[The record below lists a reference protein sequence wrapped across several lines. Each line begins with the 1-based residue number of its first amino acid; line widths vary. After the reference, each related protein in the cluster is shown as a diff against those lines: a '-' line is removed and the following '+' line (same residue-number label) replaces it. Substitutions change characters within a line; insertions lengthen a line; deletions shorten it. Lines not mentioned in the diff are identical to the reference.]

1 VREHPGA
8 FRPRS
13 RRAPDKARRS
23 PLTAGGSGQAQHALM
38 RTIIVVDHHQEWFE
52 LADTTLVSARRYLTE
67 HDSGRDASVRLLN
80 LCRTGRYQGR
90 GYYVSLLAE
99 ARGQR
104 AMPDVKT
111 VEDLKSEAFVKAL
124 ATQLDTLV
132 HETLHHAESDRFEL
146 NVCFGR
152 DPEQRHEAL
161 AEKLFSSVRAPLLRA
176 VFARDGE
183 RWQLDAVQLV
193 GIADVAAQHRA
204 FVLEAAKTFMTET
217 PAAATS
223 KRTPEGKPRL
233 AILWD
238 KDEPHKPSNEEAL
251 QRLVR
256 AAPLVGLE
264 AELIGP
270 EALERLEDFDALFNR
285 ASPEVNGIVYE
296 FVRRAESLGMPVV
309 DDPESILKCLN
320 KVYMH
325 ELMSRHGIAQ
335 PRSLIVHRSN
345 LDQVVA
351 TLGLPCVLKL
361 PDSGFGLDV
370 LKIESEADLQREAQ
384 RFFKVSELIVA
395 QEWLPTG
402 FDWRVGVY
410 DRRPLFV
417 AKYFMAP
424 GHWKVNQVTEGQK
437 LIEGKTVAMTV
448 GEAPEQ
454 VIDMAVRAANLIGRG
469 LYGVDLK
476 QVEDRVYLIEVN
488 CNPNIDAGN
497 EDQVLGEALYREV
510 LGVFARRIGERR
522 GEWNSA

>member
-1 VREHPGA
+1 
-8 FRPRS
+8 
-13 RRAPDKARRS
+13 
-23 PLTAGGSGQAQHALM
+23 M
-38 RTIIVVDHHQEWFE
+38 RTVIVTDHRQEWFD
-52 LADTTLVSARRYLTE
+52 LPDAAVLTARRYLE
-67 HDSGRDASVRLLN
+67 EPDSGRDPSVRVLN

-104 AMPDVKT
+104 PLPDVKT
-111 VEDLKSEAFVKAL
+111 VEDLKSEARVQAL
-124 ATQLDTLV
+124 STQLDALV
-132 HETLHHAESDRFEL
+132 HDTLHHDESDRFEL
-146 NVCFGR
+146 DVYLGK
-152 DPEQRHEAL
+152 DPAQRHQAL
-161 AEKLFSSVRAPLLRA
+161 AEKLFASVRAPLLRA
-176 VFARDGE
+176 LFARAGG
-183 RWQLDAVQLV
+183 RWRLEAVQAIGV
-193 GIADVAAQHRA
+193 ADIPPQHRA
-204 FVLEAAKTFMTET
+204 FLLEAAKAFMGEA
-217 PAAATS
+217 PTS
-223 KRTPEGKPRL
+223 SPKRTGTGTGRPRL

-238 KDEPHKPSNEEAL
+238 AKEPHKPSNEQAL
-251 QRLVR
+251 ERLVK

-270 EALERLEDFDALFNR
+270 DALERLPEFDGLFNR
-285 ASPEVNGIVYE
+285 ASPEVDGVIYE
-296 FVRRAESLGMPVV
+296 FVRRAEALGMPVV

-325 ELMSRHGIAQ
+325 ELMNRHRIPQ
-335 PRSLIVHRSN
+335 PRTLIVHRGN
-345 LDQVVA
+345 VDQVVA

-370 LKIESEADLQREAQ
+370 LKIESGDDLRREAE

-410 DRRPLFV
+410 DGRPLFV

-424 GHWKVNQVTEGQK
+424 GHWKVNQLAEGQR
-437 LIEGKTVAMTV
+437 LIEGKTEAMTV
-448 GEAPEQ
+448 GETPEQ
-454 VIDMAVRAANLIGRG
+454 VVNLAVRAANLIGRG

-476 QVEDRVYLIEVN
+476 QAEDRVYLIEVN

-510 LGVFARRIGERR
+510 LGVFARRIAERR
-522 GEWNSA
+522 SGI

>member
-1 VREHPGA
+1 
-8 FRPRS
+8 
-13 RRAPDKARRS
+13 
-23 PLTAGGSGQAQHALM
+23 M
-38 RTIIVVDHHQEWFE
+38 RTVFVTDQKQEWFE
-52 LADTTLVSARRYLTE
+52 IPDAAVLTARRYLAE
-67 HDSGRDASVRLLN
+67 PDSIREATVQVLN

-104 AMPDVKT
+104 PFPDVKT
-111 VEDLKSEAFVKAL
+111 VEDLKSEAHVRAL
-124 ATQLDTLV
+124 SAQLQPLV
-132 HETLHHAESDRFEL
+132 HETLHHDESDRFEL
-146 NVCFGR
+146 DVYLGQ
-152 DPEQRHEAL
+152 DPAQRHEAL
-161 AEKLFSSVRAPLLRA
+161 AEKLFASVRAPLLRA
-176 VFARDGE
+176 LFARAEG
-183 RWQLDAVQLV
+183 RWRLDAVQAIGV
-193 GIADVAAQHRA
+193 ADIPAQHRA
-204 FVLEAAKTFMTET
+204 FLLEAAKAFIAET
-217 PAAATS
+217 STPKP
-223 KRTPEGKPRL
+223 KRTGTGRSRL

-238 KDEPHKPSNEEAL
+238 PKEPHKPSNEEAL

-256 AAPLVGLE
+256 TAPLVGLE

-270 EALERLEDFDALFNR
+270 DALERLPEFDGLFNR
-285 ASPEVNGIVYE
+285 ASPEVNGVTYE

-325 ELMSRHGIAQ
+325 ELMSRHRIAQ
-335 PRSLIVHRSN
+335 PRALIVHRGN
-345 LDQVVA
+345 VDEVVA

-370 LKIESEADLQREAQ
+370 VKIESEDGLRREAE

-417 AKYFMAP
+417 CKYFMAP
-424 GHWKVNQVTEGQK
+424 GHWKVNQVAEGQR
-437 LIEGKTVAMTV
+437 LIEGETVAMSV

-454 VIDMAVRAANLIGRG
+454 VVNMAVRAANLIGRG

-510 LGVFARRIGERR
+510 LGVFARRIAEQRSGAARP
-522 GEWNSA
+522 ATP

>member
-1 VREHPGA
+1 MLVTDQKQDWLEIPNG
-8 FRPRS
+8 S
-13 RRAPDKARRS
+13 V
-23 PLTAGGSGQAQHALM
+23 LTARLY
-38 RTIIVVDHHQEWFE
+38 
-52 LADTTLVSARRYLTE
+52 LADPEGGRE
-67 HDSGRDASVRLLN
+67 SGVQVVN

-104 AMPDVKT
+104 PLPDVKT
-111 VEDLKSEAFVKAL
+111 IEDLKSETHVRAVAG
-124 ATQLDTLV
+124 QLETLV
-132 HETLHHAESDRFEL
+132 DETLRHDESDRFEL
-146 NVCFGR
+146 DVYFGR
-152 DPEQRHEAL
+152 DPAERHQVL
-161 AEKLFSSVRAPLLRA
+161 AEQLFATVRAPLLRA
-176 VFARDGE
+176 LFARAQG
-183 RWQLDAVQLV
+183 RWRLDSLQAIGV
-193 GIADVAAQHRA
+193 ADIPPQHRA
-204 FVLEAAKTFMTET
+204 CLLDAAKAFASDTATTKLQRTGTE
-217 PAAATS
+217 
-223 KRTPEGKPRL
+223 RPRL

-238 KDEPHKPSNEEAL
+238 AGEPHKPSNEEAL

-256 AAPLVGLE
+256 AAPLVGME

-270 EALERLEDFDALFNR
+270 DALDRLEEFDALFSR
-285 ASPEVNGIVYE
+285 ASPEVNGPIYE

-325 ELMSRHGIAQ
+325 ELMARHRIAQ
-335 PRSLIVHRSN
+335 PRSLIVHRGN
-345 LDQVVA
+345 LDQVVP

-370 LKIESEADLQREAQ
+370 LKIESEEDLRREAE
-384 RFFKVSELIVA
+384 RFFRISELIVA

-402 FDWRVGVY
+402 FDWRVGIY

-424 GHWKVNQVTEGQK
+424 GHWKVNQVTEGER
-437 LIEGKTVAMTV
+437 LIEGKTVAMAV

-454 VIDMAVRAANLIGRG
+454 VIDMALRAANLIGRG

-510 LGVFARRIGERR
+510 LGVFARRIAEVRSGAARP
-522 GEWNSA
+522 STP

>member
-1 VREHPGA
+1 M
-8 FRPRS
+8 
-13 RRAPDKARRS
+13 
-23 PLTAGGSGQAQHALM
+23 HAVFVTDLE
-38 RTIIVVDHHQEWFE
+38 QEWFD
-52 LADTTLVSARRYLTE
+52 LPDATVLTARRYLAE
-67 HDSGRDASVRLLN
+67 PDSGREASVRLIN
-80 LCRTGRYQGR
+80 LCRTTRYQGR

-104 AMPDVKT
+104 PLPDVKT
-111 VEDLKSEAFVKAL
+111 VEDLKSQAHVQAIAAQIEP
-124 ATQLDTLV
+124 LV
-132 HETLHHAESDRFEL
+132 RETLHQDESDRYEL
-146 NVCFGR
+146 HAYFGK
-152 DPEQRHEAL
+152 DPAQRHQVL
-161 AEKLFSSVRAPLLRA
+161 AEKLFASVRAPLLRA
-176 VFARDGE
+176 LFVRDEQGWRLE
-183 RWQLDAVQLV
+183 AVHAI
-193 GIADVAAQHRA
+193 GAAAVPSHHRP
-204 FVLEAAKTFMTET
+204 FLLEAAKAFVTET
-217 PAAATS
+217 SVPQP
-223 KRTPEGKPRL
+223 KRTGTGRPRL

-238 KDEPHKPSNEEAL
+238 PNEPHKPSNEEAL

-270 EALERLEDFDALFNR
+270 DALERLPQFDGLFNR

-309 DDPESILKCLN
+309 DDPESILRCLN

-325 ELMSRHGIAQ
+325 ELMSRHRIAQ
-335 PRSLIVHRSN
+335 PRTLTVHRAN
-345 LDQVVA
+345 VDQVVP

-370 LKIESEADLQREAQ
+370 VKIESEDALRHEAE
-384 RFFKVSELIVA
+384 RFFKVSELFIA

-417 AKYFMAP
+417 CKYFMAP
-424 GHWKVNQVTEGQK
+424 GHWKVNQVAEGQR
-437 LIEGKTVAMTV
+437 LIEGKTVAMSV

-454 VIDMAVRAANLIGRG
+454 VVNMAVRAANLIGRG

-510 LGVFARRIGERR
+510 VGVFARRIGELRS
-522 GEWNSA
+522 GAALPSST

>member
-1 VREHPGA
+1 
-8 FRPRS
+8 
-13 RRAPDKARRS
+13 
-23 PLTAGGSGQAQHALM
+23 M
-38 RTIIVVDHHQEWFE
+38 RTLFVIDQPQEWFE
-52 LADTTLVSARRYLTE
+52 IPQAAVLTARRYLAE
-67 HDSGRDASVRLLN
+67 PDGGGEGSVRVLN

-104 AMPDVKT
+104 PLPDVKT
-111 VEDLKSEAFVKAL
+111 VEELKSDAYVRAMSD
-124 ATQLDTLV
+124 QLEPLV
-132 HETLHHAESDRFEL
+132 RETLHHDESDRFEL
-146 NVCFGR
+146 NVYLGK
-152 DPEQRHEAL
+152 DPAQRHPAL
-161 AEKLFSSVRAPLLRA
+161 AEKLFASVHAPLLRA
-176 VFARDGE
+176 LFGRADGHW
-183 RWQLDAVQLV
+183 RLDAVQAI
-193 GIADVAAQHRA
+193 GIADIPAQHRA
-204 FVLEAAKTFMTET
+204 FLLEIARAFIAET
-217 PAAATS
+217 STPTP
-223 KRTPEGKPRL
+223 KRAGTGRPRL
-233 AILWD
+233 AILRD
-238 KDEPHKPSNEEAL
+238 ANEPHKPSNDEAL

-270 EALERLEDFDALFNR
+270 DALERLPEFDALFNR
-285 ASPEVNGIVYE
+285 ASPEVNGVTYE
-296 FVRRAESLGMPVV
+296 FVRRAEAMGLPVV

-325 ELMSRHGIAQ
+325 ELMSRHGISQ
-335 PRSLIVHRSN
+335 PRTLIVHRGN
-345 LDQVVA
+345 VDQVVA

-370 LKIESEADLQREAQ
+370 VKIESEDALQPQAE

-395 QEWLPTG
+395 QEWLPTA

-424 GHWKVNQVTEGQK
+424 GHWKIIEVAQGQRM
-437 LIEGKTVAMTV
+437 IEGRTLALSI

-454 VIDMAVRAANLIGRG
+454 VINMAVRAANLVGRG

-497 EDQVLGEALYREV
+497 EDQVLGEALYREI
-510 LGVFARRIGERR
+510 LGVFARRIAERR
-522 GEWNSA
+522 SGSAQPSTP

>member
-1 VREHPGA
+1 
-8 FRPRS
+8 
-13 RRAPDKARRS
+13 
-23 PLTAGGSGQAQHALM
+23 M
-38 RTIIVVDHHQEWFE
+38 RTVIVTDHRQEWFE
-52 LADTTLVSARRYLTE
+52 IADAAVMTSRRYLAE
-67 HDSGRDASVRLLN
+67 HDGGREAVRVLN

-104 AMPDVKT
+104 PIPDVKT
-111 VEDLKSEAFVKAL
+111 VEDLKSDARLQAL
-124 ATQLDTLV
+124 SAELEPLV
-132 HETLHHAESDRFEL
+132 RETLHHEGSDRFEL
-146 NVCFGR
+146 DVYLGK
-152 DPEQRHEAL
+152 DPAQGHQAL
-161 AEKLFSSVRAPLLRA
+161 AQQLFASARAPLLRA
-176 VFARDGE
+176 LFGRAQG
-183 RWQLDAVQLV
+183 RWRLEAVNAIGL
-193 GIADVAAQHRA
+193 ADVPAQHRA
-204 FVLEAAKTFMTET
+204 FLLDATKAFVAET
-217 PAAATS
+217 PAPKPHPA
-223 KRTPEGKPRL
+223 RTGPPRL

-238 KDEPHKPSNEEAL
+238 RNEPHKPSNEEAL

-256 AAPLVGLE
+256 TAPLVGLQ

-270 EALERLEDFDALFNR
+270 DALERLPEFDGLFNR
-285 ASPEVNGIVYE
+285 ASPEVNGVIYE

-325 ELMSRHGIAQ
+325 ELMNRHRIAQ
-335 PRSLIVHRSN
+335 PRTLVVHRGN
-345 LDQVVA
+345 VDQVA
-351 TLGLPCVLKL
+351 TALGLPCVLKL

-370 LKIESEADLQREAQ
+370 VKIESEEGLRREAE
-384 RFFKVSELIVA
+384 RFFKVSELIIA

-424 GHWKVNQVTEGQK
+424 GHWKVNQVAEGKQ
-437 LIEGKTVAMTV
+437 LIEGKTVAMSV
-448 GEAPEQ
+448 GEAPEP
-454 VIDMAVRAANLIGRG
+454 VVDLAVRAANLIGHG

-476 QVEDRVYLIEVN
+476 QVQDRVYLIEVN

-510 LGVFARRIGERR
+510 LGVFARRIAQRR
-522 GEWNSA
+522 SGNPWNSM